1 MLLLRKLKLKKV
13 LLIDRLDS
21 RERMDACL
29 LSNDVLSAKSSRS
42 GSAPFS
48 KEHPPVHN
56 ANYELGV
63 HKFLEN

>member
-29 LSNDVLSAKSSRS
+29 LSNDVLSAKSRS
-42 GSAPFS
+42 GSAPFRKS
-48 KEHPPVHN
+48 ILLFTMPIMN
-56 ANYELGV
+56 
-63 HKFLEN
+63 

>member
-29 LSNDVLSAKSSRS
+29 LSNDVLSVRSLEVDQQLLFRKSILLFTM
-42 GSAPFS
+42 PIM
-48 KEHPPVHN
+48 N
-56 ANYELGV
+56 
-63 HKFLEN
+63 